1 MFTTSLN
8 SFHGFY
14 SSPQSTSS
22 RCLLLLPFRLTP
34 SLLKIYFTIFFADNY
49 TPRSSHVTI
58 FSSSSIFHSFHV
70 TLRPFVLACSIS
82 RYSLLTISLRVQAT
96 LQSESFHLL
105 RFFISIHATLR
116 PFVLACSISR
126 YSLLT
131 ITLRVQATLQSESF
145 HLLRFFIS
153 MHATLRP
160 FVLACTSS
168 IRNSF
173 FSTPSP
179 CHHSI
184 HGYFYVPLPLRFRL
198 FFSFHFAL
206 ITFFGTVNH
215 SAPTRHGL
223 NPLLH
228 IQRNTPLI
236 PINPTFFF
244 PFPKCLRLR

>member
-70 TLRPFVLACSIS
+70 
-82 RYSLLTISLRVQAT
+82 
-96 LQSESFHLL
+96 
-105 RFFISIHATLR
+105 TLR